1 MNVQIKV
8 TKAEA
13 VVVLVVVA
21 TGALKAICHAKFIYT
36 HCLSVSVFK
45 WHWCIADESQ
55 SLLFLLLLSLHLLR
69 RMSTKQ
75 QAKKQS
81 KTKGRGKGAGGTH
94 ILGRRP

>member
-13 VVVLVVVA
+13 VVVLVVDA

-55 SLLFLLLLSLHLLR
+55 SLLLLSLHLLR

-75 QAKKQS
+75 QAKRQS